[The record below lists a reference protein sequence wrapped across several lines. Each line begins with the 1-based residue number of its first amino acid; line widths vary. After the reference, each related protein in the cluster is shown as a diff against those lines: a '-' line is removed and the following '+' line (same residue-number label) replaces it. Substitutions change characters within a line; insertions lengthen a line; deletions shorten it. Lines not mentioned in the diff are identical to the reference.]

1 MIIYFIIQLDN
12 IITLIVILTILSFI
26 AFITSLFVLYNE
38 DTLEKYKHLLYI
50 SFGSFL
56 IGSLLITFIP
66 SSKDA
71 YEIYKATY
79 NKSSIAIENIIKNRN
94 NE

>member
-1 MIIYFIIQLDN
+1 MIYFIIQLDN
-12 IITLIVILTILSFI
+12 IKTLIIILTIFSFI
-26 AFITSLFVLYNE
+26 MFITSVIDDENMLG
-38 DTLEKYKHLLYI
+38 KYKHLF
-50 SFGSFL
+50 FGPFL

>member
-1 MIIYFIIQLDN
+1 MIYFIIQLDN
-12 IITLIVILTILSFI
+12 IKTLIIILTIFSFI
-26 AFITSLFVLYNE
+26 MFITSVIDDMLG
-38 DTLEKYKHLLYI
+38 KYKRLF
-50 SFGSFL
+50 FGLFL

>member
-1 MIIYFIIQLDN
+1 MIYFIIQLDN
-12 IITLIVILTILSFI
+12 IKTLIITIFSFI
-26 AFITSLFVLYNE
+26 MFITSVIDDENMLG
-38 DTLEKYKHLLYI
+38 KYKHLF
-50 SFGSFL
+50 FGLFFGLFL
-56 IGSLLITFIP
+56 IGSLLIAFIP

>member
-1 MIIYFIIQLDN
+1 M
-12 IITLIVILTILSFI
+12 
-26 AFITSLFVLYNE
+26 FITSVIDDMLG
-38 DTLEKYKHLLYI
+38 KYKHLF
-50 SFGSFL
+50 FGLFFGLFL
-56 IGSLLITFIP
+56 IGSLLIAFIP

>member
-1 MIIYFIIQLDN
+1 MIYFIIQLDN
-12 IITLIVILTILSFI
+12 IKTLIIILTIFSFI
-26 AFITSLFVLYNE
+26 MFITSVIDDENMLG
-38 DTLEKYKHLLYI
+38 KYKHLF
-50 SFGSFL
+50 FGLFL

-79 NKSSIAIENIIKNRN
+79 NKSSTAIENIIKNRN

>member
-1 MIIYFIIQLDN
+1 MLG
-12 IITLIVILTILSFI
+12 
-26 AFITSLFVLYNE
+26 
-38 DTLEKYKHLLYI
+38 KYKHLFFVL
-50 SFGSFL
+50 FL